1 MNDWRFEMNISESVA
16 VVTGAGSGIGRA
28 IALALAGEGADLV
41 IADIDKGQMD
51 EVCDEIKG
59 QGRKALAVY
68 TDVSKYDSV
77 QSLFDKT
84 VAEFGRADILVNN
97 AGVHMNGPIDKVTMD
112 DWKWIMD
119 INLYGVIHGVQVF
132 IPHFMERGSGYFVN
146 IASIAGQAGFLDGS
160 IPYSVT
166 KFGVV
171 GLSEGLAVFLGDKG
185 VGVSVI
191 CPGLV
196 QTNIAKAQRNLQ
208 TDPETEGIQTRIWQQ
223 LEEKDWSEV
232 LPNAQI
238 LMPEDVAGQTVQAI
252 KENKF
257 LVATHDSAKDII
269 LERATDIEGMIQKSV
284 EARAEAEKRFR
295 GLLNQS

>member
-1 MNDWRFEMNISESVA
+1 MNISGSVA

-41 IADIDKGQMD
+41 TADIDNGQMD
-51 EVCDEIKG
+51 EVCDEIRG
-59 QGRKALAVY
+59 LGRKALAVY

-97 AGVHMNGPIDKVTMD
+97 AGVHMTGPIDKVTMD

-132 IPHFMERGSGYFVN
+132 IPHFIERGSGYIVN
-146 IASIAGQAGFLDGS
+146 TASIAGQVGFLDGS

-171 GLSEGLAVFLGDKG
+171 GLSEGLAVFLRDKG
-185 VGVSVI
+185 VGVTVI

-196 QTNIAKAQRNLQ
+196 QTNIAKAQRNVQ
-208 TDPETEGIQTRIWQQ
+208 TGTEIEAMQTRIWEQF
-223 LEEKDWSEV
+223 EEKDWSEV
-232 LPNAQI
+232 LPNVQI

-257 LVATHDSAKDII
+257 LVATHDNAKEVI
-269 LERATDIEGMIQKSV
+269 LERATDIEGMIQQRV
-284 EARAEAEKRFR
+284 ETRAEAEKRFAA
-295 GLLNQS
+295 LLNQSQNGS